1 MSLILSMPVL
11 CIDNIN
17 ISIEKDNKIITE
29 SINKSKNYD
38 KSFNENG
45 IKNDKTINSNSR
57 NIHNGIC

>member
-29 SINKSKNYD
+29 SINKSKNELIVNIL
-38 KSFNENG
+38 SF
-45 IKNDKTINSNSR
+45 
-57 NIHNGIC
+57 